1 MSAAIQIEAVLKS
14 ENRPMYLHE
23 IREAIVEQFGAWH
36 SESAISARI
45 RDSVRPKL
53 LAQGVSL
60 IGKAPKGKSA
70 WQYSLVNM
78 KKFLVVGKVSPTLV
92 KHYTDRGFHPV
103 YSELEVPENIKG
115 MEFSYAVINE
125 SRTLDDVMDIMGLSH
140 PST

>member
-1 MSAAIQIEAVLKS
+1 MQADRKTETFSHKEIDMSAAIQIEMVLKS

-23 IREAIVEQFGAWH
+23 IREAIVDQFGAWH

-70 WQYSLVNM
+70 WQYRMVDL
-78 KKFLVVGKVSPTLV
+78 
-92 KHYTDRGFHPV
+92 
-103 YSELEVPENIKG
+103 
-115 MEFSYAVINE
+115 
-125 SRTLDDVMDIMGLSH
+125 
-140 PST
+140 

>member
-23 IREAIVEQFGAWH
+23 IREAIIDQFGAWH

-53 LAQGVSL
+53 EAQGNWLLS
-60 IGKAPKGKSA
+60 KAPKGKHA
-70 WQYSLVNM
+70 HQYWVACM
-78 KKFLVVGKVSPTLV
+78 
-92 KHYTDRGFHPV
+92 
-103 YSELEVPENIKG
+103 
-115 MEFSYAVINE
+115 YA
-125 SRTLDDVMDIMGLSH
+125 